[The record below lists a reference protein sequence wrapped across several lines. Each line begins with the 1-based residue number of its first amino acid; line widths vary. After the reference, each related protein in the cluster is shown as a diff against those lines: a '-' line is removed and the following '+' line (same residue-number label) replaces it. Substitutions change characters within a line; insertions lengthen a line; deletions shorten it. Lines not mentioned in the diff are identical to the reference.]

1 MNKNKKYKK
10 NMKRQR
16 QLRNN
21 VRTVEMWLQKENLLK
36 MRSEVTERQKA
47 GKGELEL
54 DRRPILH
61 GNRSWALVQIYK
73 HVCVSVYVFMCV
85 CH

>member
-21 VRTVEMWLQKENLLK
+21 VRTVEMWLQKKKPIEDEE
-36 MRSEVTERQKA
+36 RSDRKTESR
-47 GKGELEL
+47 E
-54 DRRPILH
+54 R
-61 GNRSWALVQIYK
+61 
-73 HVCVSVYVFMCV
+73 
-85 CH
+85 